1 MDVLTLGC
9 LARVKAM
16 VSTRSLLCPRSIG
29 GIQLSR
35 AGGQLDNSRRLVDR
49 SALGVRFQLMLWRL

>member
-1 MDVLTLGC
+1 MFGQGEGNGQHT
-9 LARVKAM
+9 
-16 VSTRSLLCPRSIG
+16 SLLCPGSIG

-35 AGGQLDNSRRLVDR
+35 AGGQLDNSRGLVDR